1 MRMPFGKYKGMD
13 IATLPVSYLQWV
25 AANFDPGEIRI
36 EAEKILKSPSIA
48 SEEKAKSLEEQ
59 ANELLGEK
67 PVTQLRRGFRRPGF
81 RRK

>member
-13 IATLPVSYLQWV
+13 IATLPLSYLQWV
-25 AANFDPGEIRI
+25 VANFEPGEIRI
-36 EAEKILKSPSIA
+36 QAEKVLKSPSIA
-48 SEEKAKSLEEQ
+48 AEEQAKSLEEQ

-67 PVTQLRRGFRRPGF
+67 PVGQLRRGFRRPGF